1 MPYLFKL
8 ARRNARL
15 RALPLIALAAAL
27 SACDTDRLTNSSENL
42 ATPAAEPV
50 TPPTALYAEGFR
62 GGIPFG
68 PWNMPTDEFGAV
80 YNGSM
85 RNIAPEELLREL
97 AAIKS
102 RGGRIFLTFAGNER
116 HFIDGN
122 HRFSLSMWKERV
134 NRFKGINFDSYV
146 QDGTLMG
153 HYLID
158 EPNDAFNYGDP
169 VPGSMV
175 ETMAQYSKQLW
186 PGLAT
191 VVRAEPAYLE
201 RTGGPYRYLDAAWAQ
216 YVTRKGTA
224 DDYIRRNVA
233 DAQRIGLALVTGLNI
248 TKGGDGGTQMS
259 ASLVQSAG
267 STILAQSYPCAFLSW
282 EWRDTYESR
291 SDIKAAMAVLSNK
304 AEAHA
309 ARSCRRSGDS
319 EEPPPPPAL
328 PGITGISLKAAKVVQ
343 SGEQVVNLTWTG
355 ATGAYVRLF
364 VNGDYRRNTVNDG
377 KGSVYPQ
384 RSGTFSYRICEV
396 GTTRCSNTVS
406 VSIS

>member
-1 MPYLFKL
+1 MTYLFKL
-8 ARRNARL
+8 AQRTARL
-15 RALPLIALAAAL
+15 RALPLLALVAAL
-27 SACDTDRLTNSSENL
+27 SGCDTDRLTNFSEDP
-42 ATPAAEPV
+42 AAPAAEPF

-68 PWNMPTDEFGAV
+68 PWSMPTDKFGAV

-85 RNIAPEELLREL
+85 RNIAPSELLSEL

-102 RGGRIFLTFAGNER
+102 RGGRVTLTFAGNER

-134 NRFKGINFDSYV
+134 SRFKGINFDSYV
-146 QDGTLMG
+146 QDGTIIA

-158 EPNDAFNYGDP
+158 EPNDAFNYGVP

-186 PGLAT
+186 PNLPT

-224 DDYIRRNVA
+224 EDYIRRNVA

-282 EWRDTYESR
+282 EWRDTYMSR

-309 ARSCRRSGDS
+309 ARSCRRPGSGGG
-319 EEPPPPPAL
+319 EEPPPPTPL
-328 PGITGISLKAAKVVQ
+328 PGVKGIALTATKVEPRVVSLVWKGA
-343 SGEQVVNLTWTG
+343 SGST
-355 ATGAYVRLF
+355 VRLF
-364 VNGDYRRNTVNDG
+364 VNNTFRRTTANDG
-377 KGSVYPQ
+377 KGMVYPQ
-384 RSGTFSYRICEV
+384 RAGTFSYKVCEV
-396 GTTRCSNTVS
+396 GSSRCSNSVS
-406 VSIS
+406 VIIR